1 MKISI
6 IIPVFNAV
14 NTIRRAIA
22 SVDTKQNYEIIC
34 INDGSVDDSK
44 FVLEQLQKEYKNII
58 IIKESDLFRKTIN
71 YFTVYLFSHLI
82 LIL

>member
-34 INDGSVDDSK
+34 INDGSTDDSK
-44 FVLEQLQKEYKNII
+44 IELEKLQNEYSMSLLLIKRIKVRQLVEM
-58 IIKESDLFRKTIN
+58 LG
-71 YFTVYLFSHLI
+71 LLI
-82 LIL
+82 

>member
-34 INDGSVDDSK
+34 INDGSTDDSK
-44 FVLEQLQKEYKNII
+44 IELEMNTSMSLLLIKRIKVRQLVEM
-58 IIKESDLFRKTIN
+58 LG
-71 YFTVYLFSHLI
+71 LLI
-82 LIL
+82 

>member
-34 INDGSVDDSK
+34 INYGSTDYSK
-44 FVLEQLQKEYKNII
+44 I
-58 IIKESDLFRKTIN
+58 
-71 YFTVYLFSHLI
+71 
-82 LIL
+82 